1 MNLEGEPDALM
12 KQDFPVLLLEML
24 ENQGFPIAPCAIS
37 TQSIQLK
44 HHPPHGVGLCDNP
57 PPLEKAEVCL
67 PRSYRG
73 ILDKVRMH
81 KHTHKYIIP

>member
-57 PPLEKAEVCL
+57 PP
-67 PRSYRG
+67 P
-73 ILDKVRMH
+73 
-81 KHTHKYIIP
+81 P